1 LRIISDTQN
10 NLESHLTMSEK
21 TKPANFA
28 LSVVTLGFAAAALAL
43 SAYNTIQAKQ
53 LPTNDVLAE
62 KIAQANASF
71 TAKLIE
77 SEKELDAGF
86 EKRVEDAL
94 ESIVARRQADM
105 EKAQRDS
112 RASLNLNSEG
122 MLSMN
127 KDGQV
132 VYGNPDAP
140 ITVYTFEDFRCSFC
154 ERYHPTLQQF
164 VNDAKGQVNW
174 IYKPYPVLGQA
185 SEQLASAGECV
196 AQIEGPDAFWRFAEQ
211 AYATKNWVTA
221 VKYSELK
228 APEKIAECVKAN
240 TYGERIEKSLSDG
253 REMNVTGTPASL
265 FRNNKT
271 EKGAM
276 IPGFI
281 QADQIAR
288 MVQEVSG
295 E

>member
-1 LRIISDTQN
+1 
-10 NLESHLTMSEK
+10 MSEK
-21 TKPANFA
+21 TKPANVA
-28 LSVVTLGFAAAALAL
+28 LSVATLGLAAAALVL
-43 SAYNTIQAKQ
+43 SVFNTVQTKE
-53 LPTNDVLAE
+53 LPTTDVVVE
-62 KIAQANASF
+62 KIAQADSKL
-71 TAKLIE
+71 TAQVAAQMAE
-77 SEKELDAGF
+77 SQKEFDAGF

-105 EKAQRDS
+105 EKAQREA
-112 RASLNLNSEG
+112 RANLNLSSDG

-140 ITVYTFEDFRCSFC
+140 ITVYTFEDFRCTFC

-174 IYKPYPVLGQA
+174 IYKPYPVLGEA
-185 SEQLASAGECV
+185 SVQLAAAGECV

-221 VKYSELK
+221 LKYSELK
-228 APEKIAECVKAN
+228 EPEKVAACVKDN
-240 TYGERIEKSLSDG
+240 TYAERIDKSLADG